1 MAEGDVLEHHQEDKR
16 LNNPNQVIE
25 NGVEE
30 EPSFSDPEDFI
41 DDVSDKGEF
50 LPAGVV
56 ISFLVDLFFYYRT
69 PRRHSKYQT

>member
-1 MAEGDVLEHHQEDKR
+1 MAEGDVLDHHQEDKR
-16 LNNPNQVIE
+16 ISNLNSNQVIE

-56 ISFLVDLFFYYRT
+56 I
-69 PRRHSKYQT
+69 